1 MADRER
7 LAVAGFI
14 LLLLGASFL
23 VLLVEFATAYVL
35 PAAVVYALLAIV
47 LVYRVLTSG

>member
-1 MADRER
+1 MVEKDR
-7 LAVAGFI
+7 LAVATFI

-35 PAAVVYALLAIV
+35 PAAAIYLLLGAF
-47 LVYRVLTSG
+47 LLYRVLTKG